1 MWSNSMTFCIL
12 DLETQTNEWYG
23 NNSSPHNPTNWIVAA
38 GWCIDN
44 QDIQSEYFQSK
55 ELALSSNW
63 LERALDG
70 QKYLVAHNATFEIQ
84 WLRKFYPET
93 LDNFFKRGGKVLCTQ
108 YMEFLLSH
116 QQEMYP
122 RLEDCSLKYGGTMK
136 VDEVKLLWEAGYK
149 TSEIDQAL
157 LLKYLADPVVG
168 DVANTRRVCF
178 SQIPLLQQ
186 QGMWDMVQIR
196 MDSLLFNA
204 YSTYFGLYVDLEVA
218 KKNQAEQEARI
229 LEIKESILKLLPD
242 DLPSEL
248 EFSFTSP
255 YHMSAFLF
263 GGTVQY
269 KAKVSY
275 EPKKYEQVAAYE
287 FTYPNSGEIDY
298 TPVGTPCKWCTDTTI
313 TKYKAG
319 KNKGLPKVFKIDSD
333 VEKLKWGDKTYT
345 FNGLIN
351 LYELPKHVQDQYLG
365 KRAEFSGKRNLVC
378 GTPVYSTSGDSLDVL
393 ATYTDAAKPLKELK
407 ALEKDTGTY
416 YLRTDDSGKQSG
428 MLQYVEPDGI
438 IHHRLNNCST
448 VTGRLSG
455 SNPNMQNIPRDGT
468 SKVKEMFSSR
478 FEHWIVE
485 GDEGGITAMY
495 PTSQYKTA
503 PFANMIKVKGRIV
516 EVDYSALEVVAL
528 ASISGDKNLLEN
540 LLAGTDMHCY
550 RLAGALG
557 EDYESVVAKCNDK
570 SHPEHKRYKQ
580 LRTDIKPKAFANQ
593 YGATAEGIA
602 HATGCTVEEAYTFK
616 ETELK
621 LFPESSVFAELQ
633 VRPVVERN
641 GLALPMEREQD
652 PETGIWKHYRRG
664 YFQAKGGTCY
674 SFRQFPTWD
683 KESRKEY
690 YDYKPTQL
698 ANYAIQGEASFIV
711 QAACGR
717 VIRALIQRHFADGL
731 VLPINTVHD
740 AIYLDCATEE
750 LAKEYGSLVQQIME
764 ATPKWLAELIP
775 AYKDWRYDSTPFPAA
790 GEYGA
795 NMMEKQHIE

>member
-1 MWSNSMTFCIL
+1 MTFCIC

-23 NNSSPHNPTNWIVAA
+23 NNSSPHNPDNWIVAA

-44 QDIQSEYFQSK
+44 QDIQSEYFPTK

-70 QKYLVAHNATFEIQ
+70 QQYLVAHNSTFEIQ

-136 VDEVKLLWEAGYK
+136 IDEVKLLWEAGYK

-157 LLKYLADPVVG
+157 LMKYLADPVVG

-204 YSTYFGLYVDLEVA
+204 YATYFGLYVDLEVA

-229 LEIKESILKLLPD
+229 LEIKESILKLLPY

-275 EPKKYEQVAAYE
+275 DPPKYEQIEAHEYVHKSGVAYYVPLSSEVIPSRYHTEAYTQTV
-287 FTYPNSGEIDY
+287 F
-298 TPVGTPCKWCTDTTI
+298 KL
-313 TKYKAG
+313 G
-319 KNKGLPKVFKIDSD
+319 KNKGLPKVFKIDSNI
-333 VEKLKWGDKTYT
+333 EKLKWGDKTYT
-345 FNGLIN
+345 FKGLIN

-378 GTPVYSTSGDSLDVL
+378 GTPVYSTSGGSLDVL

-455 SNPNMQNIPRDGT
+455 SNP
-468 SKVKEMFSSR
+468 
-478 FEHWIVE
+478 
-485 GDEGGITAMY
+485 
-495 PTSQYKTA
+495 
-503 PFANMIKVKGRIV
+503 
-516 EVDYSALEVVAL
+516 
-528 ASISGDKNLLEN
+528 
-540 LLAGTDMHCY
+540 
-550 RLAGALG
+550 
-557 EDYESVVAKCNDK
+557 
-570 SHPEHKRYKQ
+570 
-580 LRTDIKPKAFANQ
+580 
-593 YGATAEGIA
+593 
-602 HATGCTVEEAYTFK
+602 
-616 ETELK
+616 
-621 LFPESSVFAELQ
+621 
-633 VRPVVERN
+633 
-641 GLALPMEREQD
+641 
-652 PETGIWKHYRRG
+652 
-664 YFQAKGGTCY
+664 
-674 SFRQFPTWD
+674 
-683 KESRKEY
+683 
-690 YDYKPTQL
+690 
-698 ANYAIQGEASFIV
+698 
-711 QAACGR
+711 
-717 VIRALIQRHFADGL
+717 
-731 VLPINTVHD
+731 
-740 AIYLDCATEE
+740 
-750 LAKEYGSLVQQIME
+750 
-764 ATPKWLAELIP
+764 
-775 AYKDWRYDSTPFPAA
+775 
-790 GEYGA
+790 
-795 NMMEKQHIE
+795 

>member
-1 MWSNSMTFCIL
+1 MWSTSMTFCIL
-12 DLETQTNEWYG
+12 DLETDNHEWFG
-23 NNSSPHNPTNWIVAA
+23 NGSSPHNPMNYIVAA
-38 GWCIDN
+38 GWCIDAGG
-44 QDIQSEYFQSK
+44 IQALYFNSK
-55 ELALSSNW
+55 EEALASNW
-63 LERALDG
+63 LELALKD
-70 QKYLVAHNATFEIQ
+70 QKYLVAFNATFEIQ

-136 VDEVKLLWEAGYK
+136 IDEVKLLWEAGYK

-157 LLKYLADPVVG
+157 LMKYLADPVVG

-204 YSTYFGLYVDLEVA
+204 YATYFGLYVDLEVA

-269 KAKVSY
+269 KAKVQCDPPKFAKIECY
-275 EPKKYEQVAAYE
+275 RIEKPDHEPYYVGAGD
-287 FTYPNSGEIDY
+287 NIDDY
-298 TPVGTPCKWCTDTTI
+298 HQPYVVKFS
-313 TKYKAG
+313 AG
-319 KNKGLPKVFKIDSD
+319 KNKGQPKVFKIDSD
-333 VEKLKWGDKTYT
+333 TPLLKWGDKTYT
-345 FNGLIN
+345 FKGLIN
-351 LYELPKHVQDQYLG
+351 LYKLPKHVQDQYLG

-407 ALEKDTGTY
+407 SLEKDTGTY

-428 MLQYVEPDGI
+428 MLKYVEPDGI

-478 FEHWIVE
+478 F
-485 GDEGGITAMY
+485 GDA
-495 PTSQYKTA
+495 
-503 PFANMIKVKGRIV
+503 GRIV

-557 EDYESVVAKCNDK
+557 EDYESVVEKCNDK

-602 HATGCTVEEAYTFK
+602 HAAGCTVEEAYTFK

-621 LFPESSVFAELQ
+621 LFPESSVFAELHI
-633 VRPVVERN
+633 RPVVERN
-641 GLALPMEREQD
+641 GLTLPMEREQD

-717 VIRALIQRHFADGL
+717 VIREIIQRHFADGL

-740 AIYLDCATEE
+740 AIYLDCATGA
-750 LAKEYGSLVQQIME
+750 LAQEYGALVRDIME
-764 ATPKWLAELIP
+764 ATPKWLAEVIP
-775 AYKDWRYDSTPFPAA
+775 AYKDWGYDTTPFPAA
-790 GEYGA
+790 SEMGV
-795 NMMEKQHIE
+795 NMMNKTHIA

>member
-1 MWSNSMTFCIL
+1 MTFCIC
-12 DLETQTNEWYG
+12 DLETEVNEWYG
-23 NNSSPHNPTNWIVAA
+23 NNSSPHNPDNWIVAA

-44 QDIQSEYFQSK
+44 QDIQSEYFPTK

-136 VDEVKLLWEAGYK
+136 IDEVKLLWEAGYK

-157 LLKYLADPVVG
+157 LMKYLADPVVG

-186 QGMWDMVQIR
+186 QGMWEMVQIR

-204 YSTYFGLYVDLEVA
+204 YATYFGLYVDLEVA

-275 EPKKYEQVAAYE
+275 DPPKYEQIEAYE
-287 FTYPNSGEIDY
+287 YRSTDASKPIRYV
-298 TPVGTPCKWCTDTTI
+298 PVGHASIWTTDYSVTI
-313 TKYKAG
+313 FKAG
-319 KNKGLPKVFKIDSD
+319 KNKGQPKVFKIDSD

-345 FNGLIN
+345 FKGLIN

-455 SNPNMQNIPRDGT
+455 SNPNLQNVPRDGT
-468 SKVKEMFSSR
+468 SKVKEMFCSR
-478 FEHWIVE
+478 F
-485 GDEGGITAMY
+485 GKD
-495 PTSQYKTA
+495 
-503 PFANMIKVKGRIV
+503 GRLT
-516 EVDYSALEVVAL
+516 ENDYSALEVVAL

-557 EDYESVVAKCNDK
+557 EPYDDVFKKCHDK
-570 SHPEHKRYKQ
+570 SHPDHKRYKQ
-580 LRTDIKPKAFANQ
+580 LRTDVKPRAFSNQ
-593 YGATAEGIA
+593 YGASAAGIA
-602 HATGCTVEEAYTFK
+602 FSTGCTVEEAEQFK

-621 LFPESSVFAELQ
+621 LFPESSVFAQ
-633 VRPVVERN
+633 VHIRPEVERV
-641 GLALPMEREQD
+641 GLTKPMEREQD

-664 YFQAKGGTCY
+664 YYQAKGGTCY
-674 SFRQFPTWD
+674 SFRQFPKRED
-683 KESRKEY
+683 GREY
-690 YDYKPTQL
+690 YDYKDTQI

-717 VIRALIQRHFADGL
+717 VIRAMLERDFYSEQ

-740 AIYLDCATEE
+740 CIQTDCASQE
-750 LAKEYGSLVQQIME
+750 LAVLAGTMVKEIME
-764 ATPKWLAELIP
+764 STPKWLCEKIP
-775 AYKDWRYDSTPFPAA
+775 TYTEWNYHTTPFPAELEV
-790 GEYGA
+790 GES
-795 NMMEKQHIE
+795 MMNKVTLD

>member
-1 MWSNSMTFCIL
+1 MFCVI
-12 DLETQTNEWYG
+12 DLETENQEWYG
-23 NNSSPHNPTNWIVAA
+23 NNSSPHNPGNWIVAA
-38 GWCIDN
+38 GWCNDN
-44 QDIQSEYFQSK
+44 GVIESEYFSSK

-70 QKYLVAHNATFEIQ
+70 QQYMVAHNATFEIQ
-84 WLRKFYPET
+84 WLMKYYPDTMIKF
-93 LDNFFKRGGKVLCTQ
+93 LQRGGKILCTQ

-122 RLEDCSLKYGGTMK
+122 RLEDCSVKYGGTVK
-136 VDEVKLLWEAGYK
+136 VDEVKILWESGYT
-149 TSEIDQAL
+149 TSQIDQAL
-157 LLKYLADPVVG
+157 LMKYLADPQVG

-178 SQIPLLQQ
+178 SQIPILQQ
-186 QGMWDMVQIR
+186 QGMWDMAQIR

-204 YSTYFGLYVDLEVA
+204 LATYYGLYVDLDVA
-218 KKNQAEQEARI
+218 KRNQAEQEKRI
-229 LEIKESILKLLPD
+229 EEIKAEITKMLPS
-242 DLPSEL
+242 DLPPEL

-275 EPKKYEQVAAYE
+275 DPKKYEQVEAYE
-287 FTYPNSGEIDY
+287 YVSKSGVSYYVPLSSEVIPSRYHTDEY
-298 TPVGTPCKWCTDTTI
+298 TLTVF
-313 TKYKAG
+313 KAG
-319 KNKGLPKVFKIDSD
+319 KNKGQPKVFKIDSD
-333 VEKLKWGDKTYT
+333 VEKLKWGDKQYT
-345 FNGLIN
+345 FKGLID
-351 LYELPKHVQDQYLG
+351 LTKLPAHVKNQYLD
-365 KRAEFSGKRNLVC
+365 KRAEFKGARTLVC

-393 ATYTDAAKPLKELK
+393 AEHTEAARPLKELK

-416 YLRTDDSGKQSG
+416 YLRSDANGKQSG
-428 MLQYVEPDGI
+428 MLQFVEPDGI

-478 FEHWIVE
+478 FGE
-485 GDEGGITAMY
+485 
-495 PTSQYKTA
+495 S
-503 PFANMIKVKGRIV
+503 GRIV

-528 ASISGDKNLLEN
+528 ASISGDKNLLEQ

-557 EDYESVVAKCNDK
+557 EPYEDVVAKCNDK
-570 SHPEHKRYKQ
+570 SHPDHKRYKQ
-580 LRTDIKPKAFANQ
+580 MRTDIKPKAFANQ

-602 HATGCTVEEAYTFK
+602 HATGCTVDEAIAFK

-621 LFPESSVFAELQ
+621 LFPESSVYAELY
-633 VRPVVERN
+633 VRPEVERT
-641 GLALPMEREQD
+641 GLTQKLEREQD
-652 PETGIWKHYRRG
+652 PDTGIWKYYRRG
-664 YFQAKGGTCY
+664 YFKAKGGTCY
-674 SFRQFPTWD
+674 SFRQYP
-683 KESRKEY
+683 KRENGQEY

-717 VIRALIQRHFADGL
+717 IIRELLQHERFGKTVI
-731 VLPINTVHD
+731 PINTVHD
-740 AIYLDCATEE
+740 AVYLDCATEE
-750 LAKEYGSLVQQIME
+750 IAREYGKIIQEIME
-764 ATPKWLAELIP
+764 STPKWLCERIP
-775 AYKDWRYDSTPFPAA
+775 AYKDWRYDTTPFPAA
-790 GEYGA
+790 GEYGL
-795 NMMEKQHIE
+795 NMMEKKHIE

>member
-1 MWSNSMTFCIL
+1 MFCVI

-23 NNSSPHNPTNWIVAA
+23 NNSSPHNPDNWIVAA

-44 QDIQSEYFQSK
+44 QDIQSEYFPTK

-70 QKYLVAHNATFEIQ
+70 QKYLVCHNATFEIQ

-157 LLKYLADPVVG
+157 LMKYLADPVVG

-204 YSTYFGLYVDLEVA
+204 YATYFGLYVDLEVA
-218 KKNQAEQEARI
+218 KKSQAEQEARI
-229 LEIKESILKLLPD
+229 LEIKESILKLLPS

-275 EPKKYEQVAAYE
+275 EPKKYEQIEAYQFGSTFIPTVQITVQE
-287 FTYPNSGEIDY
+287 DVPNCVKVHGDLI
-298 TPVGTPCKWCTDTTI
+298 VF
-313 TKYKAG
+313 KAG

-345 FNGLIN
+345 FKGLIN

-455 SNPNMQNIPRDGT
+455 SNP
-468 SKVKEMFSSR
+468 
-478 FEHWIVE
+478 
-485 GDEGGITAMY
+485 
-495 PTSQYKTA
+495 
-503 PFANMIKVKGRIV
+503 
-516 EVDYSALEVVAL
+516 
-528 ASISGDKNLLEN
+528 
-540 LLAGTDMHCY
+540 
-550 RLAGALG
+550 
-557 EDYESVVAKCNDK
+557 
-570 SHPEHKRYKQ
+570 
-580 LRTDIKPKAFANQ
+580 
-593 YGATAEGIA
+593 
-602 HATGCTVEEAYTFK
+602 
-616 ETELK
+616 
-621 LFPESSVFAELQ
+621 
-633 VRPVVERN
+633 
-641 GLALPMEREQD
+641 
-652 PETGIWKHYRRG
+652 
-664 YFQAKGGTCY
+664 
-674 SFRQFPTWD
+674 
-683 KESRKEY
+683 
-690 YDYKPTQL
+690 
-698 ANYAIQGEASFIV
+698 
-711 QAACGR
+711 
-717 VIRALIQRHFADGL
+717 
-731 VLPINTVHD
+731 
-740 AIYLDCATEE
+740 
-750 LAKEYGSLVQQIME
+750 
-764 ATPKWLAELIP
+764 
-775 AYKDWRYDSTPFPAA
+775 
-790 GEYGA
+790 
-795 NMMEKQHIE
+795 